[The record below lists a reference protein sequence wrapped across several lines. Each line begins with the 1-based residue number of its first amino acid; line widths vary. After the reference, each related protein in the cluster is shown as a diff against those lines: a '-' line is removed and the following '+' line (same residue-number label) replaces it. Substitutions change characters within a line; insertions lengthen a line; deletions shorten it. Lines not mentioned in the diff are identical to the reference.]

1 MTEIQQLFHKWTAH
15 RYRVEKANTQPAHA
29 HRCWFEFSYFIDI
42 LGTNFRA
49 IGTQCMTIIYR
60 CMDKNHHKQNLRFN
74 WKKSLLDRKLY
85 LTAPINTN
93 CLLECA
99 KWAVQVRKIKRTNAI
114 STCHEMGTKAKAARL
129 GGRKRQQMSKRE
141 KNTLI

>member
-15 RYRVEKANTQPAHA
+15 RYRVEQPNTQLEPAH
-29 HRCWFEFSYFIDI
+29 RFWFEFLYFIDI

-93 CLLECA
+93 CLLKCA
-99 KWAVQVRKIKRTNAI
+99 KWAVQVKEIKRTNAI
-114 STCHEMGTKAKAARL
+114 STCHEMGAKEKAGWQDWAEEKDSKWAKE
-129 GGRKRQQMSKRE
+129 RK
-141 KNTLI
+141 TH